1 MASAHHLIKPHYCRY
16 RRSGKYHDKSV
27 NALHVSDNGY
37 IITASLGSKY
47 DDDDYDDDDDGGDD
61 DDDFFVNIAMVM
73 LLMMMLTKKHPRF
86 VKIWKVNT
94 ESGIVSKT
102 DVTELQILRE
112 HKDYLSV
119 SIFESSSS

>member
-1 MASAHHLIKPHYCRY
+1 MDYRRY

-47 DDDDYDDDDDGGDD
+47 DHDDYDDD

>member
-1 MASAHHLIKPHYCRY
+1 MILMLIVLTNK
-16 RRSGKYHDKSV
+16 
-27 NALHVSDNGY
+27 
-37 IITASLGSKY
+37 
-47 DDDDYDDDDDGGDD
+47 
-61 DDDFFVNIAMVM
+61 AMVM
-73 LLMMMLTKKHPRF
+73 PLRMIVRKKHPRF

-119 SIFESSSS
+119 SMIKSSSYLHQSSDKNYHICIIIKLKDHNQHSHKIMINDARLWQWKGIA